1 MQSCTADG
9 VGNSMFCICAFDASK
24 EQNSYDCKQEVSKA
38 KLTPTLNLQHL
49 AQCQSSLQTRARS
62 KRMHLT
68 ISCDRPAN
76 RLHLFQIG
84 DNDHQILRL
93 LAAPGVS
100 LPADEPPLKALL

>member
-1 MQSCTADG
+1 MHSCTADG
-9 VGNSMFCICAFDASK
+9 VGSMFCIYKF
-24 EQNSYDCKQEVSKA
+24 YDRKKQVSKA
-38 KLTPTLNLQHL
+38 KLTSTLNIQHS
-49 AQCQSSLQTRARS
+49 AQCQRSLQSRARS

-76 RLHLFQIG
+76 RLYLFQIG